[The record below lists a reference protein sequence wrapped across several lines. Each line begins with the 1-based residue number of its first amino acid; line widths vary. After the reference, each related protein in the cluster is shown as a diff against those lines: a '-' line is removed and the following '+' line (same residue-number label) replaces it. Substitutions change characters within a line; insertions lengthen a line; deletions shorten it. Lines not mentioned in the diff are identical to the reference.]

1 MKSVSVFL
9 SLTLAWSGGASAA
22 CWASTPAPKSVVFAG
37 SQSGAPFPG
46 EFKSYRAL
54 LCLDD
59 KDPAKNRL
67 NVEVDTSSVS
77 TDLPEMDEGLQGE
90 DFFDSAHFR
99 QARFESDSL
108 MATGPGHYS
117 VTGKLTIRDVTRS
130 ITVPFSWTLATDGKH
145 AKLEGVFRLERL
157 DYHVGQGQWAD
168 TTWVG
173 NDVDLKFSVNFVPA
187 PK

>member
-1 MKSVSVFL
+1 MIRMFPLLFVS
-9 SLTLAWSGGASAA
+9 LAWSGSASAA
-22 CWASTPAPKSVVFAG
+22 CWASTPAPKSVVFTG

-46 EFKSYRAL
+46 EFKSYSAF

-59 KDPAKNRL
+59 KDLAKNKL
-67 NVEVDTSSVS
+67 KVEVDTSSVS
-77 TDLPEMDEGLQGE
+77 TELPEMDEGLQDA

-108 MATGPGHYS
+108 TVTSPGHYS
-117 VTGKLTIRDVTRS
+117 VTGKLTIRDVTHTV
-130 ITVPFSWTLATDGKH
+130 TVPFTWTPAPDGKH
-145 AKLEGVFRLERL
+145 ARLEGVFTLQRL

-173 NDVDLKFSVNFVPA
+173 NRVDLTFAVDFVPA

>member
-1 MKSVSVFL
+1 MIRVFL
-9 SLTLAWSGGASAA
+9 LLIAGLIWSGGASAA
-22 CWASTPAPKSVVFAG
+22 CWASTPAPKSVVFVG
-37 SQSGAPFPG
+37 SQSGAAFPG
-46 EFKSYRAL
+46 EFKSYGAF

-59 KDPAKNRL
+59 KDPAKNKL
-67 NVEVDTSSVS
+67 KVEVDTSSVS
-77 TDLPEMDEGLQGE
+77 TDLPEMDEGLQNG

-108 MATGPGHYS
+108 TATAPGHYS
-117 VTGKLTIRDVTRS
+117 VSGKLTIRDVTKTIS
-130 ITVPFSWTLATDGKH
+130 VPFTWILAADGKH
-145 AKLEGVFRLERL
+145 ARLEGVFRLQRL

-168 TTWVG
+168 TQWVG

>member
-1 MKSVSVFL
+1 MIRPLPLLILCLV
-9 SLTLAWSGGASAA
+9 WSGSASAA
-22 CWASTPAPKSVVFAG
+22 CWASTPAPRSVVFTG

-46 EFKSYRAL
+46 EFKSYGAF

-59 KDPAKNRL
+59 KDPAKNTLR
-67 NVEVDTSSVS
+67 VEVDTSSVS
-77 TDLPEMDEGLQGE
+77 TELPEMDEGLQDE

-99 QARFESDSL
+99 QARFQSDSL
-108 MATGPGHYS
+108 TATGAGHYS
-117 VTGKLTIRDVTRS
+117 VTGKLTIRDVTRTV
-130 ITVPFSWTLATDGKH
+130 TVPFAWTQEADGKH
-145 AKLEGVFRLERL
+145 ARLEGVFTLQRL

-173 NDVDLKFSVNFVPA
+173 NRVDLAFAVNFVPA

>member
-1 MKSVSVFL
+1 MKPVYACL
-9 SLTLAWSGGASAA
+9 CLLLAWSGGASAA
-22 CWASTPAPKSVVFAG
+22 CWTSTPAPKSVVFTG

-46 EFKSYRAL
+46 EFKSYGAF

-59 KDPAKNRL
+59 KDPAKNKL
-67 NVEVDTSSVS
+67 KVEVDTTSVS
-77 TDLPEMDEGLQGE
+77 TDLPEMDEGLQNE

-108 MATGPGHYS
+108 TLVSPGRYS
-117 VTGKLTIRDVTRS
+117 VSGRLTIRDVTRS
-130 ITVPFSWTLATDGKH
+130 VTVPFTWTLGADGKH
-145 AKLEGVFRLERL
+145 AKLEGVFTLQRL

-173 NDVDLKFSVNFVPA
+173 NPVDLRFSVNFVPA

>member
-1 MKSVSVFL
+1 MKSMLICL

-22 CWASTPAPKSVVFAG
+22 CWASTPAPKSVVFTG

-46 EFKSYRAL
+46 EFKSYGAF

-59 KDPAKNRL
+59 KDASKNKL
-67 NVEVDTSSVS
+67 KVEVDTSSVS
-77 TDLPEMDEGLQGE
+77 TELPEMDEGLQNE
-90 DFFDSAHFR
+90 DFFDTVHYR
-99 QARFESDSL
+99 QARFESDALTRVS
-108 MATGPGHYS
+108 PGHYS
-117 VTGKLTIRDVTRS
+117 VTGKLSIRDVTRS
-130 ITVPFSWTLATDGKH
+130 VTVPFTWTPAADGKH
-145 AKLEGVFRLERL
+145 GKLEGVFRLQRL

-173 NDVDLKFSVNFVPA
+173 NDVDLRFSVNFAPA